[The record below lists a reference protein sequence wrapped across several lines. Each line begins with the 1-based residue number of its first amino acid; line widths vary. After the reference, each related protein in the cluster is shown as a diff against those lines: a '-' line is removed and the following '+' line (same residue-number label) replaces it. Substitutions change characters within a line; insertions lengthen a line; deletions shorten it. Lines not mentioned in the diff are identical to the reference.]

1 MSGPI
6 PPKTLVKTL
15 TTMACTLPG
24 DYGLFWDED
33 GTMPWKEFYWALQ
46 DDPRLRFVR
55 ESTLKELSLLGYA
68 LPFALEGSRLRLLER
83 PPGTLYEEVTPPP
96 ALLFAG
102 IRRRQLPAV
111 RTEGLRALHRSYV
124 PLWTDKTTAER
135 MARRRGSDFVVL
147 EIRAREAHAAGVRF
161 FKGGESLYL
170 TKAVDAVHL
179 VFPWKAPDDEAEKV
193 SEKPAR
199 SPEKALRGKPDA
211 MLGSFAMEPRHMK
224 GLFPDWSFEGEPKP
238 KRKPSDSKGKKESS
252 WKRAARK
259 ERRKR
264 EV

>member
-55 ESTLKELSLLGYA
+55 ESTLKELSLLGFA
-68 LPFALEGSRLRLLER
+68 LPFAIEGSRLRLLER
-83 PPGTLYEEVTPPP
+83 PSGTRYDEVAPPP

-111 RTEGLRALHRSYV
+111 RAEGLRALHRSYV

-135 MARRRGSDFVVL
+135 MARQRGSDFVVL
-147 EIRAREAHAAGVRF
+147 EVRAREAHAAGVRF
-161 FKGGESLYL
+161 FKGGENLYL
-170 TKAVDAVHL
+170 TKAVDPVHL
-179 VFPWKAPDDEAEKV
+179 EFPWTAPHEEAEKV
-193 SEKPAR
+193 VEKTAR
-199 SPEKALRGKPDA
+199 SREKAQTGKHDA
-211 MLGSFAMEPRHMK
+211 MAGSFAMEARHMK
-224 GLFPDWSFEGEPKP
+224 GLFPDWSFEGDSKP
-238 KRKPSDSKGKKESS
+238 KREPSASKDKKEGS